1 MTSKSSNI
9 PLVCTLSKIS
19 VASFPA
25 KSKIGTV
32 GGKVITCI
40 LAVFGGA
47 HFSAVFM
54 VISQHVVNNTTHIA
68 HFCLGSKFNEKKH
81 DQNRLCVLLS
91 AMLLYLIIFSG
102 IVCLLMEWPF
112 FTSLYYS
119 MITFTTVGLGFY
131 APSFS
136 EATDKSDAEMSFVL
150 VIIIILT
157 LVGMALLAGLISEI
171 VADRYLYT
179 KVFGGLFRFNKVL
192 GGNRNKDSDNNNNNN
207 TLNNFDI
214 EKKKNAEEKAKLVE
228 DDDDIVDNEE
238 EEEEEEEEDTS
249 TCIMIKLCF
258 SLCIQMILAGILLHF
273 CEYETEVETNAV
285 AVEEYSRIGHVFYLN
300 DTGVLISP
308 KERYIISTYL
318 SIPTRGH
325 SNWAFSG
332 SLFYATTIFTTIG
345 YVSKYI
351 ICIPLNL

>member
-1 MTSKSSNI
+1 MTLKSSNI
-9 PLVCTLSKIS
+9 PLVCTLSKMS

-25 KSKIGTV
+25 KSKIGTYAPV
-32 GGKVITCI
+32 TVSGKVITCI

-192 GGNRNKDSDNNNNNN
+192 GGNRNKDSDNNNNN
-207 TLNNFDI
+207 TLNNSDI
-214 EKKKNAEEKAKLVE
+214 EKKKMRKRKQN
-228 DDDDIVDNEE
+228 
-238 EEEEEEEEDTS
+238 
-249 TCIMIKLCF
+249 
-258 SLCIQMILAGILLHF
+258 
-273 CEYETEVETNAV
+273 
-285 AVEEYSRIGHVFYLN
+285 
-300 DTGVLISP
+300 
-308 KERYIISTYL
+308 
-318 SIPTRGH
+318 
-325 SNWAFSG
+325 
-332 SLFYATTIFTTIG
+332 
-345 YVSKYI
+345 
-351 ICIPLNL
+351 